1 MSDKA
6 LLLAIL
12 IVNDLAIAAMFIA
25 YNSSRFYDLR
35 RECAERVGLANA
47 EVIAA
52 HKMVKR
58 TEAQARVMGA
68 VPVSKLIGDDDE

>member
-1 MSDKA
+1 MDDKA

-35 RECAERVGLANA
+35 RECAERIGQANA

-58 TEAQARVMGA
+58 TETQARVYGS
-68 VPVSKLIGDDDE
+68 VPISRLIGGDE